1 MRHVRFALTLVALLT
16 LPGWV
21 PAQAADAPVSKPA
34 NRPVT
39 ETSDCPKPTGSRITP
54 QRDSKG
60 ECPKLAGAGRVY
72 DKDDIDRTGAI
83 DVSEALRKL
92 DPSIR

>member
-21 PAQAADAPVSKPA
+21 PAQAADATPDTPA
-34 NRPVT
+34 NRPAA
-39 ETSDCPKPTGSRITP
+39 ETADCPTPTGSRITP
-54 QRDSKG
+54 QRDSRG
-60 ECPKLAGAGRVY
+60 ECPKVAGAGRVY
-72 DKDDIDRTGAI
+72 DKNDIDRTGAI
-83 DVSEALRKL
+83 DVGEALRQL

>member
-21 PAQAADAPVSKPA
+21 PAQAADAKVGKPA
-34 NRPVT
+34 SRPT
-39 ETSDCPKPTGSRITP
+39 ETSDCQPATGSRIPP
-54 QRDSKG
+54 QRDSRG
-60 ECPKLAGAGRVY
+60 ECPKVAGAGKVFEKE
-72 DKDDIDRTGAI
+72 DLERTGAI
-83 DVSEALRKL
+83 DVGEALRQL